1 MYCSSAVHFQC
12 LLYSPTRSEIDIYQT
27 VQNNR
32 PPIRGSGYFS
42 SESENPKMSGGANF
56 VQGALIFPKS
66 QIAKNSRGGYLMWK
80 ILGASRPILVI
91 SPLKIRKIFIFLLPK
106 YHIFRRFAPKML
118 GGANFSQGALIFQ
131 EFSKFENFGGALV
144 LSEHSPEMA
153 GVR

>member
-1 MYCSSAVHFQC
+1 
-12 LLYSPTRSEIDIYQT
+12 
-27 VQNNR
+27 
-32 PPIRGSGYFS
+32 
-42 SESENPKMSGGANF
+42 MSGGANF

-80 ILGASRPILVI
+80 ILGASRDFPSKNKKNLH
-91 SPLKIRKIFIFLLPK
+91 FLLPK

-131 EFSKFENFGGALV
+131 EFSKSEIFWGALV
-144 LSEHSPEMA
+144 LSENSPEMA